1 MIAKAFDKERY
12 LQNMAAKAPDWY
24 WGTLNVYV
32 WIRNVEMHVSMTEL
46 TAWEGVSQSLTACYS
61 GIWNAL
67 SMYQF

>member
-1 MIAKAFDKERY
+1 
-12 LQNMAAKAPDWY
+12 MAAKAPDWY

-32 WIRNVEMHVSMTEL
+32 WMRNVEMHVSMTEV

>member
-12 LQNMAAKAPDWY
+12 LQNIATKAPDWY
-24 WGTLNVYV
+24 WGTLNVYAGM
-32 WIRNVEMHVSMTEL
+32 RNVEIHVSMTEL
-46 TAWEGVSQSLTACYS
+46 TAWEGVPQSLTACYS